1 MFGNF
6 LTNMRNKLKFSLAL
20 FFVYFFTNTVFA
32 FNTEMA
38 TQTARQTWW
47 YFRQVIDDP
56 NKNQHGFSAKM
67 LNNQW
72 ITNISINEIGE
83 YSGLMLTDSGLTA
96 EVKFKDSS
104 EFVDWAFVEG
114 KILIGGFSFRI
125 KEKTIK
131 VELLTDFFRVKFIN
145 GNCVTLDFLER
156 SKRREDPIG
165 LDYSVAFLNRRYYG
179 GSAGFYHYLSQ
190 NMAYPSFAQKIG
202 LVGYCYVSFV
212 VLPNGSVKD
221 IIIEQSIGGGTAE
234 ECYRLIADI
243 SNFKPNDKDVTARFT
258 LPIKLLLSQ

>member
-1 MFGNF
+1 
-6 LTNMRNKLKFSLAL
+6 LKPYYNWQMKNLL
-20 FFVYFFTNTVFA
+20 KTGLYTFFVLMA
-32 FNTEMA
+32 CFNSAKAYTEQMA

-47 YFRQVIDDP
+47 YFKQVINDP
-56 NKNQHGFSAKM
+56 YKNQYGFSAKM

-83 YSGLMLTDSGLTA
+83 YIGMMLTDSGLTA

-104 EFVDWAFVEG
+104 EIVDWAFVGG
-114 KILIGGFSFRI
+114 KILIGAFSFRI

-131 VELLTDFFRVKFIN
+131 VELLTEFFGAKFILE
-145 GNCVTLDFLER
+145 NCVTLDFLER
-156 SKRREDPIG
+156 SKRREEPIG
-165 LDYSVAFLNRRYYG
+165 LDSSIGFLNRRYYG
-179 GSAGFYHYLSQ
+179 GSAGFYNYLSQ
-190 NMAYPSFAQKIG
+190 NMAYPSFAHKIG

-243 SNFKPNDKDVTARFT
+243 SNFKPNDKDDAARFT
-258 LPIKLLLSQ
+258 LPIKLVL

>member
-6 LTNMRNKLKFSLAL
+6 LINMRNKLKFSLAL

-72 ITNISINEIGE
+72 ITNITINEIGE
-83 YSGLMLTDSGLTA
+83 YSGLVLTDSGLTA

-104 EFVDWAFVEG
+104 EIVDWAFVEG

-145 GNCVTLDFLER
+145 ENCVTLDFLER
-156 SKRREDPIG
+156 SKWVESIDSTDININN
-165 LDYSVAFLNRRYYG
+165 DFFKQRYYG
-179 GSAGFYHYLSQ
+179 GKASFYRYLAQ
-190 NMAYPSFAQKIG
+190 NMEYPSFARKIG
-202 LVGYCYVSFV
+202 LIGYCYVSFT
-212 VLPNGSVKD
+212 VLSNGYIKD
-221 IIIEQSIGGGTAE
+221 IIVEQSIGGGTAD
-234 ECYRLIADI
+234 ECYRLIENINQFKKSDTNG
-243 SNFKPNDKDVTARFT
+243 NFRFT
-258 LPIKLLLSQ
+258 LPIKLVL